1 MRSCLSIGA
10 ALCASLVALSPS
22 AILAQTSSPM
32 TGAPTSAAADTNPA
46 SGPVLSL
53 DEAIALALR
62 NNPDYLSTVDARR
75 AASAQRRAAYG
86 GYLPSVNA
94 SLQGQYQQSGSN
106 TISGVAF
113 DVNSDIYQ
121 SFYSINVGYNLSANT
136 FLNPRIQAANVRAAD
151 ADIRGSAQLTR
162 ATVAQNYI
170 AVLQSQAK
178 ATLSDSLVTQ
188 SQVQLELAKAK
199 VAVGSG
205 TQLDISQAEVSMGR
219 ARVAALQAHNQVQID
234 KLRLFQIMGVPEPT
248 DVQLTTQFEVREPS
262 FSLDS
267 VLTLA
272 RQQNPALNSLRS
284 RDQVASLNVR
294 SAQSQYLP
302 TLRLS
307 TGIGGYT
314 YQYANADYPVERA
327 RSQIEQGRLNCFTTD
342 SIRVGVGM
350 PSIAGQCAAMQFTP
364 QMAAQIRSQN
374 SQFPFSFTKQPWT
387 VSAMIS
393 LPIFDNFQREAR
405 IEQAQAD
412 RNTARYRIRK
422 QELQL
427 TADVTSAYLTLVT
440 NARSAALQEQNSARA
455 REELQLAQERYRVG
469 AATYLDLANARANYE
484 QAENDRINAIYM
496 YHISFAQ
503 LENAVGRPLR

>member
-1 MRSCLSIGA
+1 MRSSLSIGA
-10 ALCASLVALSPS
+10 ALCATHVALAPS
-22 AILAQTSSPM
+22 ATLAQTASPA
-32 TGAPTSAAADTNPA
+32 TGAATRAAPDTSPA
-46 SGPVLSL
+46 RGPVLSL
-53 DEAIALALR
+53 DEAIALALK
-62 NNPDYLSTVDARR
+62 NNPDYLSTMDARR

-86 GYLPSVNA
+86 GFLPSASA

-121 SFYSINVGYNLSANT
+121 SFYSISLGYSLSANT
-136 FLNPRIQAANVRAAD
+136 FLNPRIQSANVRAAD

-178 ATLSDSLVTQ
+178 AALSDSLVTQ

-205 TQLDISQAEVSMGR
+205 TQLDISQAEVALGR
-219 ARVAALQAHNQVQID
+219 ARVASLQAHNQVQID
-234 KLRLFQIMGVPEPT
+234 KLRLFQAMGVPEPA
-248 DVQLTTQFEVREPS
+248 DVQLTTEFEVREPA
-262 FSLDS
+262 FTLDS
-267 VLTLA
+267 VLALA
-272 RQQNPALNSLRS
+272 RQQNPALNALRS

-302 TLRLS
+302 TLRLA

-314 YQYANADYPVERA
+314 YQYANGDYPVQLAQNRTEQSRA
-327 RSQIEQGRLNCFTTD
+327 SCFTTD
-342 SIRVGVGM
+342 SIRVGAGL

-374 SQFPFSFTKQPWT
+374 SQFPFSFTRQPWSL
-387 VSAMIS
+387 SATIS

-405 IEQAQAD
+405 IEQAQVD
-412 RNTARYRIRK
+412 RNAARYRIRK

-440 NARSAALQEQNSARA
+440 NARTVALQEQNSARA

-484 QAENDRINAIYM
+484 TAENDRINAIYT
-496 YHISFAQ
+496 YHISFAV

>member
-1 MRSCLSIGA
+1 MRSSLPIRA
-10 ALCASLVALSPS
+10 ALCASLIALPPG
-22 AILAQTSSPM
+22 AALAQTTSPAA
-32 TGAPTSAAADTNPA
+32 GAATSTAHDTTPA
-46 SGPVLSL
+46 PGPVLSL
-53 DEAIALALR
+53 DEAIALALKH
-62 NNPDYLSTVDARR
+62 NPDYLSTVDARR

-86 GYLPSVNA
+86 AFLPSVNA
-94 SLQGQYQQSGSN
+94 NLQGQYQQQGSN

-121 SFYSINVGYNLSANT
+121 SFYSINLSYNLSANT
-136 FLNPRIQAANVRAAD
+136 FLNPRMQSASVRAAD

-162 ATVAQNYI
+162 ATVAQNYLT
-170 AVLQSQAK
+170 VLQSQAK
-178 ATLSDSLVTQ
+178 AVLSDSLVTQ
-188 SQVQLELAKAK
+188 SQIQLELAKAK

-205 TQLDISQAEVSMGR
+205 TQLDISQAEVAFGR

-234 KLRLFQIMGVPEPT
+234 KLRLFQAMGVPEPAN
-248 DVQLTTQFEVREPS
+248 VQLTTAFEVREPD

-267 VLTLA
+267 VLALA
-272 RQQNPALNSLRS
+272 RRQNPTLNALRS
-284 RDQVASLNVR
+284 RDDVASLSVK

-307 TGIGGYT
+307 TGWGGYT
-314 YQYANADYPVERA
+314 YQYANGNYPVQMA
-327 RSQIEQGRLNCFTTD
+327 EQQMEQSRLNCFTTD
-342 SIRVGVGM
+342 SIRVGAGL
-350 PSIAGQCAAMQFTP
+350 PSIAGRCAGMQLTP
-364 QMAAQIRSQN
+364 EAAARIRAQN
-374 SQFPFSFTKQPWT
+374 SQFPFSFTRQPWQ
-387 VSAMIS
+387 VSATVS

-412 RNTARYRIRK
+412 RNSARYRIRK

-484 QAENDRINAIYM
+484 QAENDRINAIYA
-496 YHISFAQ
+496 YHISFAV